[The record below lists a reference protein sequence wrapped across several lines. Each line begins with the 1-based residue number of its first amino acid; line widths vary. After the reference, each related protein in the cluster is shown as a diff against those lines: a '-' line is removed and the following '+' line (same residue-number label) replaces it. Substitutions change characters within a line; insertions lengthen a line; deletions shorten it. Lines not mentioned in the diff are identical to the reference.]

1 MFRIIK
7 KSLKTGVVTGQY
19 PKPPAPGVQI
29 SDEAKLKSR
38 MFHRSLT
45 IREVDTGSCNGC
57 EMEMNALMNPIYD
70 AERFGIHIAA
80 SPRHA
85 DALVVT
91 GPVSVNMEKAL
102 KDAYR
107 TTPDPKLVIAL
118 GDCAIHCGMF
128 KGSYAVTGPV
138 EKHIPVDIKV
148 PGCPPRPAEILDAL
162 VTVMGGRDKTGKKD
176 LESKQT
182 LKTGPFAGFEALIY
196 K

>member
-1 MFRIIK
+1 MFRILK

-19 PKPPAPGVQI
+19 PEPTASRAEISAPAKEKA
-29 SDEAKLKSR
+29 ST
-38 MFHRSLT
+38 FCRSLT

-57 EMEMNALMNPIYD
+57 EMEMNALMNPVYD

-107 TTPDPKLVIAL
+107 TTPDSKLVIAL

-138 EKHIPVDIKV
+138 EKHIPVDMKI
-148 PGCPPRPAEILDAL
+148 PGCPPRPAEILNAL
-162 VTVMGGRDKTGKKD
+162 HAVMSRRTKVDQED
-176 LESKQT
+176 
-182 LKTGPFAGFEALIY
+182 
-196 K
+196 